1 MQLIM
6 KNIKYISFIWFL
18 VLFVLTIGCVEQI
31 DLKTITFEDALVV
44 EGTITNELKFHQIKL
59 SRTFKLE
66 ESIPATESNAI
77 VQVIDD
83 LQNTYN
89 FQEERP
95 GVYLSETEFKAMP
108 SRQYQLRITTSN
120 GRSYASH
127 PTEITPEAQINDV
140 IAVKEFNS
148 NGTEGI
154 SIQVSSFN
162 SNGNARYYRY
172 EFEETYKIVPP
183 YWSPY
188 DEVVVSDV
196 APFEVDFVPR
206 TKEERVCYNTIFSK
220 GIIQTETNNLVEDK
234 VSKFP
239 VRFISKDNFIITN
252 RYSILVKQ
260 YVQSIEAYTFY
271 NILNNLSGSES
282 LFSQNQ
288 PGFFSGN
295 LFSNENS
302 EEKVIGFFEVAS
314 VSTKRIF
321 VNPREIIKTTPSYI
335 SKCTLVAP
343 ELVNASGNSPL
354 IEAIKAG
361 TLKFFQVNGG
371 ENSPV
376 IPIPGGPYQMAP
388 LPCSDCTV
396 LGTNVMPDFWVE

>member
-1 MQLIM
+1 M
-6 KNIKYISFIWFL
+6 KNIKILSFIWL
-18 VLFVLTIGCVEQI
+18 AVVFVVSNSCIEQI

-44 EGTITNELKFHQIKL
+44 EGTITNENKFHQINL

-66 ESIPATESNAI
+66 ENQPAIESNAS
-77 VQVIDD
+77 VKVIDD
-83 LQNTYN
+83 LENIYV
-89 FQEERP
+89 FEEESP
-95 GVYLSETEFKAMP
+95 GVYISNTEFNAVAG
-108 SRQYQLRITTSN
+108 RNYQLKITTSN
-120 GRSYASH
+120 GRSYSSS
-127 PTEITPEAQINDV
+127 PTQITNETQINEV
-140 IAVKEFNS
+140 TAVKGIDA
-148 NGTEGI
+148 NGVEGI

-162 SNGNARYYRY
+162 SNGNSRYYRY

-188 DEVVVSDV
+188 DAIVVSDEP
-196 APFEVDFVPR
+196 PFEVDFVPR
-206 TKEERVCYNTIFSK
+206 TKEEKVCYNTIFSE
-220 GIIQTETNNLVEDK
+220 GIIQTETNGLVEDR

-295 LFSNENS
+295 VFSEENS
-302 EEKVIGFFEVAS
+302 SEKVIGFFDVAS
-314 VSTKRIF
+314 VSAKRIF
-321 VNPREIIKTTPSYI
+321 VNPRDIIEKTPPYI
-335 SKCTLVAP
+335 SNCELVAP
-343 ELVNASGNSPL
+343 ELEDASGNSPL
-354 IEAIKAG
+354 VEAIKAG